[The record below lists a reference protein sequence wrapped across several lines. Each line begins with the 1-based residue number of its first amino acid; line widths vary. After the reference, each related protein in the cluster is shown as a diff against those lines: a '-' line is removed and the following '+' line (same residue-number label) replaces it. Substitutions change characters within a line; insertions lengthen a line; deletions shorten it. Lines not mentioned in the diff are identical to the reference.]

1 MKAKIILGS
10 LLAALSSTAQ
20 ASIFN
25 NKKFDTHISYACLS
39 IDGVPISN
47 STDQA
52 SRCCDGGGNLK
63 SDPPDE
69 CKIGFASMIPES
81 GKVGY
86 GLMVMAQNEIKQASD
101 AVGVQRDQTDPKT
114 PDYSADTQASDGTMS
129 AMGASASGGMG
140 KDAMLAGLSGKS
152 GSSGGSGR
160 GASDSNAAN
169 GGFGSV
175 TGAGA
180 RGKTGDSSSAS
191 GDSQGSGAGY
201 ASKGGA
207 EGNRAEGDGGK
218 VGAGDLSELNFNDG
232 SSGALN
238 ASKGDDELTGSK
250 EDSPDYLN
258 RIDKAASIFK
268 IVSKRYQKEI
278 ARNRVRRVEIK

>member
-1 MKAKIILGS
+1 MKAKLILGS
-10 LLAALSSTAQ
+10 LLAALSWTAQ

-25 NKKFDTHISYACLS
+25 NKSFDTNISYGCLS

-47 STDQA
+47 GTDQA

-63 SDPPDE
+63 SDPPEE

-81 GKVGY
+81 GRVGY
-86 GLMVMAQNEIKQASD
+86 GLMTMAQNEIKQASD
-101 AVGVQRDQTDPKT
+101 AIGVQRDQTDSKT
-114 PDYSADTQASDGTMS
+114 PDYSADTQASDGTVS
-129 AMGASASGGMG
+129 AMGASASGGVG

-152 GSSGGSGR
+152 GGSGGSSR
-160 GASDSNAAN
+160 GMGDSNGAN

-175 TGAGA
+175 TGAGS
-180 RGKTGDSSSAS
+180 RGKAGDSSSA
-191 GDSQGSGAGY
+191 GPDSQGSGGGY
-201 ASKGGA
+201 SSKGGT
-207 EGNRAEGDGGK
+207 EGNRAEGDGSK
-218 VGAGDLSELNFNDG
+218 VGIDALNELNFNDG
-232 SSGALN
+232 SAASN
-238 ASKGDDELTGSK
+238 ASKGEDDLTGSK

-278 ARNRVRRVEIK
+278 ARNRIRRVEIK